1 MANLQINMPDD
12 LCERLRRVVGA
23 DDSSV
28 SDFIMAVTLREVEW
42 LEWKERWANLSVS
55 ERTVNMATALEESRA
70 EVDAGENRRELTMT
84 EWQARRRNRP
94 VLDLDFDAAAA
105 IREERQ
111 RREQEWDRH
120 MKSRQKNTS

>member
-1 MANLQINMPDD
+1 MANLEINMPDD
-12 LCERLRRVVGA
+12 LHERLRRIAGA
-23 DDSSV
+23 DDGAAAGFAITV
-28 SDFIMAVTLREVEW
+28 IQREVEW
-42 LEWKERWANLSVS
+42 LEWKERWAQ
-55 ERTVNMATALEESRA
+55 A
-70 EVDAGENRRELTMT
+70 EPDQNGGKERRELTMA

-111 RREQEWDRH
+111 RREQEWDRY